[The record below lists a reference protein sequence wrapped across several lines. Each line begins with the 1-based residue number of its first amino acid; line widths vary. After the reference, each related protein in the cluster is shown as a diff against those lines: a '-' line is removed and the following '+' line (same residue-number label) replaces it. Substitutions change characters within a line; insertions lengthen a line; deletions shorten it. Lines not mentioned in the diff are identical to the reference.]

1 MSLPYVIVLG
11 FLNALWIVGVFYAF
25 TPGQILGEVGDFLG
39 GNYKVSPPLES
50 HAPDW
55 FTKPLFMCPRC
66 MASVHGALW
75 WICFSMGPWY
85 ILPFYV
91 VCLSGLM
98 NCVTITILNHDH
110 ES

>member
-1 MSLPYVIVLG
+1 MSLPFVIVMG
-11 FLNALWIVGVFYAF
+11 VLNALFIIGWWNAF
-25 TPGQILGEVGDFLG
+25 LPGQILGDVGDFLA
-39 GNYKVSPPLES
+39 GNAKENPPIEA

-55 FTKPLFMCPRC
+55 ITKPLFMCPRC
-66 MASVHGALW
+66 MASIHGILW
-75 WICFSMGPWY
+75 WFCFSIGPWY